1 MPMKLDDVDDAVDA
15 PDIDQVVLVH
25 NISWKQYDAFLAILG
40 DNHPGIRT
48 HYLEGTLEIMSPS
61 SKHENVK
68 TMLARLVEVYALE
81 RNVDLNGFGSTTF
94 RRRAKERGLEPDECY
109 FIGREK
115 KFPDIAFEVILSRGV
130 LDRLAIYEGLGV
142 PEVWIWRRGA
152 FEIYQLMRTGYERRA
167 RSGQLPELDFTR
179 LAALVERKDQTQA
192 VREFRD
198 GLRASS

>member
-1 MPMKLDDVDDAVDA
+1 M
-15 PDIDQVVLVH
+15 
-25 NISWKQYDAFLAILG
+25 LG
-40 DNHPGIRT
+40 DDHPGVRT

-81 RNVDLNGFGSTTF
+81 RNIELNGFGSTTY
-94 RRRAKERGLEPDECY
+94 RRRTKERGLEPDESY
-109 FIGREK
+109 FVGREK
-115 KFPDIAFEVILSRGV
+115 KVPDIVFEVVLSRGV

-152 FEIYQLMRTGYERRA
+152 FEIYTLAGSGYERRG
-167 RSGQLPELDFTR
+167 RSDLLPELDFTR

-198 GLRASS
+198 ALRAGS

>member
-1 MPMKLDDVDDAVDA
+1 MAVKLDDLDDTVDT
-15 PDIDQVVLVH
+15 PDGDQVVLLH
-25 NISWKQYDAFLAILG
+25 KISWKQYEAFLAMLG
-40 DNHPGIRT
+40 DDHPGIRT

-68 TMLARLVEVYALE
+68 KMLARLVEVYALE
-81 RNVDLNGFGSTTF
+81 RSIELNAFGSTTY
-94 RRRAKERGLEPDECY
+94 RRRTKERGLEPDESY
-109 FIGREK
+109 FVGREK
-115 KFPDIAFEVILSRGV
+115 KVPDIVFEVILSRGV

-152 FEIYQLMRTGYERRA
+152 FEIYTLAGAGYERRG
-167 RSGQLPELDFTR
+167 RSALLPELDFTR

-198 GLRASS
+198 ALRAGS